1 MQRRHF
7 LNALLAIIGMAI
19 MATPAFAEK
28 PKYILKIGSLAPSG
42 STWVKSFEKTNREI
56 NKATN
61 GEVALKIYAGGV
73 MGDESAMVRKMRTG
87 QLDGGALTSVGLGD
101 VNPEILVLQLPLTFR
116 NYEELDYVRDAMS
129 PTFTKLLDD
138 KGFVLLHWGDVGFN
152 YVFSNTPISKPEDFK
167 KSKMWVW
174 DLDPI
179 SKAVME
185 VSGVNG
191 TLLGVPD
198 VLPSL
203 QTGVIDAFGNSPY
216 GAVALQWH
224 TKAKFVTDLKL
235 AMIIGGLVVSK
246 KSWEALPEA
255 HRKAIMGIAQQNG
268 KDLLTAIRKDNQAA
282 IKTIAAGGIK
292 NVPATDMSAWL
303 DMAKKTREALSGKL
317 FPVKLV
323 DEMLGHLQDYRKK
336 K

>member
-1 MQRRHF
+1 
-7 LNALLAIIGMAI
+7 
-19 MATPAFAEK
+19 
-28 PKYILKIGSLAPSG
+28 
-42 STWVKSFEKTNREI
+42 
-56 NKATN
+56 
-61 GEVALKIYAGGV
+61 
-73 MGDESAMVRKMRTG
+73 
-87 QLDGGALTSVGLGD
+87 
-101 VNPEILVLQLPLTFR
+101 
-116 NYEELDYVRDAMS
+116 
-129 PTFTKLLDD
+129 
-138 KGFVLLHWGDVGFN
+138 
-152 YVFSNTPISKPEDFK
+152 
-167 KSKMWVW
+167 MWVW

>member
-1 MQRRHF
+1 MQRRRF
-7 LNALLAIIGMAI
+7 TAALLALVATSLMAL
-19 MATPAFAEK
+19 PAFAEK
-28 PKYILKIGSLAPSG
+28 PKYILKIGSLAPAG

-101 VNPEILVLQLPLTFR
+101 VNPELLVLQLPLTFR
-116 NYEELDYVRDAMS
+116 NYEELDFVRGKMS
-129 PTFTKLLDD
+129 PTFTKLLED

-152 YVFSNTPISKPEDFK
+152 YVFSNTPIARPEDFK
-167 KSKMWVW
+167 KTKMWVW

-224 TKAKFVTDLKL
+224 TKAKYVTDLKL
-235 AMIIGGLVVSK
+235 ACVIGGLVVSK
-246 KSWEALPEA
+246 KSWDALPEE
-255 HRKAIMGIAQQNG
+255 HRKAIMEISEKNG
-268 KDLLTAIRKDNQAA
+268 KDLLTAIRKDNQSA
-282 IKTIAAGGIK
+282 IKTIAANGIESVK
-292 NVPATDMSAWL
+292 AEDMPQWL
-303 DMAKKTREALSGKL
+303 AMAKKTRDALSGKL
-317 FPVKLV
+317 FPKALV
-323 DEMLGHLQDYRKK
+323 DEMLGYLAEYRKK
-336 K
+336 